1 MNTENTTA
9 TSKISHAEPETQ
21 NGKRHYRGVGC
32 IDWLGSGLSYGEYLT
47 ILRHPEL
54 SDFRCDTYPKC
65 VARAENPITVSEE
78 NPLLFCYGDKV
89 VFKYP
94 LSP

>member
-9 TSKISHAEPETQ
+9 TSKVNHAGDSTTQ
-21 NGKRHYRGVGC
+21 STKQDTGVGSG
-32 IDWLGSGLSYGEYLT
+32 DWLGSGLSYGEYLT